1 MAQTLGTRTFFTQKS
16 ADGPTPG
23 TGMFFTW
30 QIAQTLL
37 KLADGPNTRYMPAHV
52 LIFSHG
58 RRLKF
63 QAHRWVYSLYM
74 KMAQT
79 PGTHIFTWKLADGPN
94 TRCMHAH
101 TYSSE
106 ISRWPKYQ
114 AHIFFIWRSADGPYT
129 RHTHI
134 LHLEVASTKYNLS
147 LSCSLST
154 VYYWVRIDNCRLH
167 VDSIYWSFLEHAII
181 FTSMFPFLHT
191 ASSFITVFDWPQK
204 WSKTILLCFSSIVM
218 F

>member
-1 MAQTLGTRTFFTQKS
+1 
-16 ADGPTPG
+16 
-23 TGMFFTW
+23 
-30 QIAQTLL
+30 
-37 KLADGPNTRYMPAHV
+37 
-52 LIFSHG
+52 
-58 RRLKF
+58 
-63 QAHRWVYSLYM
+63 
-74 KMAQT
+74 MAQT
-79 PGTHIFTWKLADGPN
+79 PGTCLHTYLFFHMAEGSNSRHTDECIVFTWRWLKHQAHTFSHESWQMAQTPGA
-94 TRCMHAH
+94 CMHTHILH
-101 TYSSE
+101 TE